1 MSIFFVAMGAVLS
14 TLMGPAVFAAPT
26 VSAKMAQT
34 EKFATTLPDGP
45 ELTSRRPARA
55 LFRAHRQLPDAYGDC
70 ADGGDNDFTV
80 DTPPL
85 ALKTVPGNLGAVRAN
100 R

>member
-1 MSIFFVAMGAVLS
+1 MSIFFAAMGAVLS
-14 TLMGPAVFAAPT
+14 TLTGSAAFAAPT
-26 VSAKMAQT
+26 VPAKMAQT
-34 EKFATTLPDGP
+34 ENFATTLPGDP
-45 ELTSRRPARA
+45 ALTSRRPARA

-85 ALKTVPGNLGAVRAN
+85 ALKTVPSNLGAVRAN

>member
-1 MSIFFVAMGAVLS
+1 MSIFFFAMGALLS
-14 TLMGPAVFAAPT
+14 TLTGAAVFAAPT
-26 VSAKMAQT
+26 VPAKMAQI
-34 EKFATTLPDGP
+34 EKFAPTLPDDP
-45 ELTSRRPARA
+45 ALTSRSPARV

-80 DTPPL
+80 DTPPP
-85 ALKTVPGNLGAVRAN
+85 APQAVPGNLRAVRAI

>member
-1 MSIFFVAMGAVLS
+1 MAIFLVAVGALLS
-14 TLMGPAVFAAPT
+14 MLTGSVVFAAPT
-26 VSAKMAQT
+26 VPAKMAQM
-34 EKFATTLPDGP
+34 EKFAATLPNDP
-45 ELTSRRPARA
+45 ALTFSPARV
-55 LFRAHRQLPDAYGDC
+55 LFRAHRQLPDAHYNC

-85 ALKTVPGNLGAVRAN
+85 APQAVPDNLRAVRTI

>member
-1 MSIFFVAMGAVLS
+1 MSIFFAAMGAVLS
-14 TLMGPAVFAAPT
+14 TLTGSAVLAAPT
-26 VSAKMAQT
+26 VPAKMAQP
-34 EKFATTLPDGP
+34 EKFATTLPDDP
-45 ELTSRRPARA
+45 ALTSPSPARA

>member
-1 MSIFFVAMGAVLS
+1 MSIFFAAMGAVLS
-14 TLMGPAVFAAPT
+14 TLTGSAVLAAPT
-26 VSAKMAQT
+26 VPAKMAQT
-34 EKFATTLPDGP
+34 EKFATTLPDDP
-45 ELTSRRPARA
+45 ALTSRRPDRA
-55 LFRAHRQLPDAYGDC
+55 LFRAHRQLPEAYGDC

-85 ALKTVPGNLGAVRAN
+85 TPQTLRSNLGAVRTN

>member
-1 MSIFFVAMGAVLS
+1 MGALLS
-14 TLMGPAVFAAPT
+14 MLTGSVVFAAPT
-26 VSAKMAQT
+26 VPAKMAQM
-34 EKFATTLPDGP
+34 EKFAVTLPDDP
-45 ELTSRRPARA
+45 ALTLRSPARV
-55 LFRAHRQLPDAYGDC
+55 LFRAHRQLPDAYYDC

-85 ALKTVPGNLGAVRAN
+85 APQAVLDNLRAVRTI